1 MTCSPSVA
9 TILES
14 LQPAKVSNRI
24 RKIWPDVLLMRR
36 ELLTFR
42 QIAEILGEHYKI
54 KIDPRHLASVVGRI
68 SKKPPMAGANPV
80 ETKMPAAQDGRAK
93 LRALDAKAHEAV
105 PLIEN
110 RILLVRG
117 QKVMLDTELAELYG
131 VPTGR
136 LNEAVKRNRVR
147 FPEDFMFQLTRQ
159 EARELEALRSQNAT
173 LKRGQRRKYAPFV
186 FTEHGIAMLSSVL
199 NSERAIVVNIAIVRT
214 FVRLRQMLAT
224 HEELA
229 QRLELLEWRQD
240 EQAARTQGKLNGA
253 VVDRSEIAAAKRLAH
268 QVKDEATHGA

>member
-1 MTCSPSVA
+1 M
-9 TILES
+9 
-14 LQPAKVSNRI
+14 
-24 RKIWPDVLLMRR
+24 PDA
-36 ELLTFR
+36 
-42 QIAEILGEHYKI
+42 QAEI
-54 KIDPRHLASVVGRI
+54 S
-68 SKKPPMAGANPV
+68 S
-80 ETKMPAAQDGRAK
+80 
-93 LRALDAKAHEAV
+93 

-173 LKRGQRRKYAPFV
+173 LKRGQHRKYTPFV

-199 NSERAIVVNIAIVRT
+199 NSERAILVNIAIVRT
-214 FVRLRQMLAT
+214 FVRLRQILAT

-240 EQAARTQGKLNGA
+240 EQAGKIQAVFETIQQLIDAPGEEPPKRHFGFLTSDADTGKAR
-253 VVDRSEIAAAKRLAH
+253 SAA
-268 QVKDEATHGA
+268 DE